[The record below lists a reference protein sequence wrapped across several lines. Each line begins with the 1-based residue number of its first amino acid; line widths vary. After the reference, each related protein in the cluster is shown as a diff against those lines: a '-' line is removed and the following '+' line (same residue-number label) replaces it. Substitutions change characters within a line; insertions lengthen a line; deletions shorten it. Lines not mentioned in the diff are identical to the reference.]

1 MNIKNKKSFAEHLK
15 SFYSALI
22 AGFMIGLGCIIFLSI
37 ENRIIGSLFFAVGLL
52 TILLLKLNLFTGKAP
67 YICQNDFKYC
77 GFVGIVWLGN
87 FAGTA
92 LSTLLIKG
100 TRVYEMI
107 FSKCLTIAEV
117 KISDSLLSL
126 FILGIFCG
134 ILMYIAVDTFNTQ
147 SQDKNCSATL
157 LTVLCVSVFILSNF
171 EHSIADMFYFIVA
184 LPIEQWILPLIIISL
199 GNIIGGNIFCYFNK
213 LIKEA
218 L

>member
-1 MNIKNKKSFAEHLK
+1 MIKYLK
-15 SFYSALI
+15 DFCPAVLAGI
-22 AGFMIGLGCIIFLSI
+22 AISCGCVVFLLVESK
-37 ENRIIGSLFFAVGLL
+37 IIGSLLFAVGLL
-52 TILLLKLNLFTGKAP
+52 TILAFKLNLFTGKAP
-67 YICQNDFKYC
+67 YICQNKIKYC

-87 FAGTA
+87 FTGTA

-134 ILMYIAVDTFNTQ
+134 ILMYVAVDTFNTQ
-147 SQDKNCSATL
+147 SQDKNFSTTL

-171 EHSIADMFYFIVA
+171 EHSIANMFYFMLA
-184 LPIEQWILPLIIISL
+184 LPLNQWILPLIIITF
-199 GNIIGGNIFCYFNK
+199 GNILGGNLFCYLNK
-213 LIKEA
+213 LLKEA
-218 L
+218 P

>member
-1 MNIKNKKSFAEHLK
+1 MIKYLK
-15 SFYSALI
+15 DFCSAVLAGI
-22 AGFMIGLGCIIFLSI
+22 AISCGCVVFLLVESKI
-37 ENRIIGSLFFAVGLL
+37 MGSLLFAVGLL
-52 TILLLKLNLFTGKAP
+52 TILAFKLNLFTGKAP
-67 YICQNDFKYC
+67 YICQNKIKYC

-147 SQDKNCSATL
+147 SQDKNFSTTL

-171 EHSIADMFYFIVA
+171 EHSIADMFYFMLT
-184 LPIEQWILPLIIISL
+184 LPLNQWILPLIIITF
-199 GNIIGGNIFCYFNK
+199 GNILGGNLFCYLNK
-213 LIKEA
+213 LLKEA
-218 L
+218 P